1 MSLDGKVAIV
11 TGAGSGIGVSI
22 AAELHRRGAL
32 VAVFDINEAG
42 ARETV
47 DGFNGGPP
55 GLALRV
61 DVSDEHAV
69 RVAVEEVVSRFGRID
84 VLVNNAGIFDG
95 RPKAAETTTELWNK
109 ILAVNLTGQFLMARA
124 VLPTMIDQGDGVIVN
139 IASIAAVVAGSGGV
153 AYTVSKHGVLGL
165 TRELAFEY
173 GPFGVR
179 VNAVGPGAIMTPML
193 EQNTVTGSPEDL
205 RARASA
211 AGRYGLPGE
220 IGSVVAFLADDGAGF
235 IHGALIMVDGGR
247 AMVATR

>member
-22 AAELHRRGAL
+22 AAELNRGGAL
-32 VAVFDINEAG
+32 VAAFDIKEAG

-47 DGFNGGPP
+47 DGFGQGAP

-61 DVSDEHAV
+61 DVSDEDAV
-69 RVAVEEVVSRFGRID
+69 HEAVDEVASRFGRID
-84 VLVNNAGIFDG
+84 VLVNNAGVFDG
-95 RPKAAETTTELWNK
+95 RPKAAETTIELWNK
-109 ILAVNLTGQFLMARA
+109 ILAVNLTGQFLMARS
-124 VLPTMIDQGDGVIVN
+124 VLPTMVNQGGGVIVN

-173 GPFGVR
+173 GPLGVR

-193 EQNTVTGSPEDL
+193 EKNTVTGSPEDL

-220 IGSVVAFLADDGAGF
+220 IGAVVAFLADDGAAF
-235 IHGALIMVDGGR
+235 IHGSLIMVDGGR